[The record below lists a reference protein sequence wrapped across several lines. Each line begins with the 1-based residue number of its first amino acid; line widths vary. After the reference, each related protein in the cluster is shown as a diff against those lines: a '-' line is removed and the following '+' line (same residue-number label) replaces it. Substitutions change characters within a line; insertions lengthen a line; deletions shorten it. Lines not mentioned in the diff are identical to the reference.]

1 MPTTSPQASPPL
13 DEFVRDLIQFTHACG
28 SPHYREL
35 AKLAPGVLA
44 GHKKRIPV
52 LRPLSLTA
60 ISNVLSRQRQGPQD
74 WGWVATF
81 VLTCLHYVEKTG
93 IEPDFPGPATLQDWH
108 ARYQLMRDEL
118 AGPQAR
124 PAAVREAES
133 ARPADARRTDPA
145 PPAEARVAVSVA
157 SARGGDRR
165 GEKARAEGGR
175 RAGAGAGTDGA
186 PSPSGEPAD
195 PEPDSAAPPDQD
207 DEGHWLPGLPSR
219 AHRRYHDLFGRH
231 GIDLLDTAERG
242 DSDAA
247 CRLGILLLCHDR
259 PAEAHAWLTSAAAA
273 GDEAAKVLI
282 NAEPAQRRP
291 MAAELAYEFTLP
303 GYRQDRTRDDPGTP
317 TGAETYYRAA
327 ACAGHP
333 GATVRMGLIYEARGE
348 AAAAQYTFAEA
359 TRRHHDAHSHFTRLN
374 ARYAQRRPPE
384 QTS

>member
-1 MPTTSPQASPPL
+1 M

-118 AGPQAR
+118 ARPASGAGRRPGGGAAR
-124 PAAVREAES
+124 PRTPSAPIPPRRPKPGSPSRSPPPAAATGAVSGPARKAVGGPEPARARTARRPRRGNRPTRSPTPRRRLTRTTRGTGSPACRPGRIAATTTCS
-133 ARPADARRTDPA
+133 AGTASTCWTRPNAVTPTRPA
-145 PPAEARVAVSVA
+145 E
-157 SARGGDRR
+157 
-165 GEKARAEGGR
+165 
-175 RAGAGAGTDGA
+175 
-186 PSPSGEPAD
+186 
-195 PEPDSAAPPDQD
+195 
-207 DEGHWLPGLPSR
+207 
-219 AHRRYHDLFGRH
+219 
-231 GIDLLDTAERG
+231 
-242 DSDAA
+242 
-247 CRLGILLLCHDR
+247 LGILLLCHDR

-273 GDEAAKVLI
+273 GDEAAKVLV
-282 NAEPAQRRP
+282 NAEPGQRRP

-303 GYRQDRTRDDPGTP
+303 GYRQDRSRDDPGTP

-327 ACAGHP
+327 ARAGHP

-359 TRRHHDAHSHFTRLN
+359 TRRHHDAHAHFTHLN
-374 ARYAQRRPPE
+374 APDVRRRPPE
-384 QTS
+384 QTT